1 MELPYD
7 IQRAVER
14 FQPVTVEGVTL
25 YPVTVEEMDEFGY
38 ARPALE
44 FMQQCLPVALL
55 RIPILSAFYQLELA
69 SSAEIEPG
77 LPKTTLFTQAIFA
90 LLLALRLGRGK
101 ARNERVAQ
109 HAVFEHEPD
118 NPLNLTRVLLF
129 DEKGKTTEITPR
141 LFQRLR
147 PVIAAQNGAV
157 IPPEDANPDIILAER
172 QILADRAPKLNR
184 DFGKMVSWV
193 SAKCGV
199 MEEAVYEWPI
209 LRFTRRAEVLQRE
222 LDYLIYGIGQAGG
235 MVTYKDGNPC
245 PSPYFEKIMDA
256 VPAKMLKDI
265 GNGAAQAAVQ
275 RAEKPN

>member
-1 MELPYD
+1 MELPVH

-25 YPVTVEEMDEFGY
+25 YPITVDEIEEFGY

-44 FMQQCLPVALL
+44 FMQQCLPVAMMQ
-55 RIPILSAFYQLELA
+55 IPIISAFYQLELA

-77 LPKTTLFTQAIFA
+77 LPKTTLFTQAVFS
-90 LLLALRLGRGK
+90 LLLALRLGQGK
-101 ARNERVAQ
+101 GRNERVAQ
-109 HAVFEHEPD
+109 HAVYEHEQD
-118 NPLNLTRVLLF
+118 NPLNLKRIILF
-129 DEKGKTTEITPR
+129 DENGKATEITPR

-147 PVIAAQNGAV
+147 PIIAAQNGAV
-157 IPPEDANPDIILAER
+157 IPPVDANPDIILAER
-172 QILADRAPKLNR
+172 QILSNRAPKLNR

-199 MEEAVYEWPI
+199 LEEDVYGWPI
-209 LRFTRRAEVLQRE
+209 LRFARRAEVLQRE

-256 VPAKMLKDI
+256 VPAKMLNEI